1 MLPSPVAQYALEK
14 GLPSDL
20 IFSPEKAGDVRFF
33 LLGIINQASLLLG
46 ERCDLSCVF
55 LLCVG
60 SVLVYFKGFAT

>member
-33 LLGIINQASLLLG
+33 LLGIINQVSLIFG
-46 ERCDLSCVF
+46 ERFDLSLCV
-55 LLCVG
+55 LLCAG
-60 SVLVYFKGFAT
+60 SVLVYFKRSAT

>member
-33 LLGIINQASLLLG
+33 LLGLINQASLLLG
-46 ERCDLSCVF
+46 ERCDLSFVF
-55 LLCVG
+55 LLCG
-60 SVLVYFKGFAT
+60 